1 MKNFLVLVFGVL
13 SSFINAQLNMPGIPY
28 QAVVRGVDGTAISN
42 ANVDVRFTLRDLDA
56 LNGLVVYQ
64 EQHALTTNNQGLMYS
79 TIGEGVV
86 LNGNFQTIDW
96 SILPKFLQV
105 EFRQNGLG
113 EFIEMGNQQ
122 LMSVPYAMYCERAN
136 EVNNV
141 SSIDSISIQN
151 NHLLFYLANGSI
163 NDAGTIELILGCTD
177 AQSCNY
183 NAQATIDNG
192 VCKSVGESC
201 DDGNPSTFNDVYIND
216 CVCQGVNNLLGCTNA
231 FACNYNSLATTDNGS
246 CVFIGAICDDE
257 DGTTINDR
265 YNGQCE
271 CIGVNPN
278 AGTGNAAV
286 LLPGNITCQDENISV
301 SGCGGQTTLSY
312 FDHVYDLVE
321 IGGQCWF
328 AENLATTK
336 FNDGTELL
344 EVTSPQQWSTNTLPG
359 YANYQYVSQNEI
371 FGMKYNGFVVRS
383 DKNVCPLGWH
393 VPSDCE
399 WMYLEGQLGMNVF
412 QQQQTNGRGVN
423 LEGVK
428 LKSNNYWESPSL
440 SETNSSGFSALPA
453 GILDIDN
460 NQNYIYT
467 FAFFWTRSSFGSEA
481 NWYRVLAA
489 GESAITRRSVWPWG
503 MINNGLSIRC
513 LKD

>member
-28 QAVVRGVDGTAISN
+28 QAVVRAVDGTAISN
-42 ANVDVRFTLRDLDA
+42 ANVEVRFTLRDLDA

-113 EFIEMGNQQ
+113 EYLEMGNQQ

-141 SSIDSISIQN
+141 STIDSISIEN
-151 NHLLFYLANGSI
+151 NHLLFFLANGSI
-163 NDAGTIELILGCTD
+163 NDAGTIELILGCMD

-201 DDGNPSTFNDVYIND
+201 DDGDPLTFNDVYTND
-216 CVCQGVNNLLGCTNA
+216 CACQGANNLLGCTNA
-231 FACNYNSLATTDNGS
+231 VACNYNSLATTDNGS

-257 DGTTINDR
+257 DGTTVNDR

-344 EVTSPQQWSTNTLPG
+344 VVTSPQQWSSNTLPG

-383 DKNVCPLGWH
+383 DKNVCPVGWH
-393 VPSDCE
+393 VPSDCD

-412 QQQQTNGRGVN
+412 QQQQTNNRGLN
-423 LEGVK
+423 FEGEK
-428 LKSNNYWESPSL
+428 LKSIIYWDVAGYSY
-440 SETNSSGFSALPA
+440 TNASGFNALPA
-453 GILDIDN
+453 GIIDIE
-460 NQNYIYT
+460 QGYVGVYVYG
-467 FAFFWTRSSFGSEA
+467 FFWTNTEFSADLQWFRALTAGGQSIFRGSLYTFGHVS
-481 NWYRVLAA
+481 N
-489 GESAITRRSVWPWG
+489 G
-503 MINNGLSIRC
+503 MSIRC
-513 LKD
+513 LMD